1 MNWSRFEYFLNAI
14 FYILWFYSIKSYKR
28 LERVHDYLL
37 SPMSKFISKHLLSKK
52 QKEYFCRKHV
62 KYDSLNEKALY
73 DKKTGINIGLTEN
86 VFNLFYLCY
95 YISISYV
102 LIGIFTDAYSSRNNS
117 FFFIVITGIP
127 GYLIAYKAV
136 YSNHRYL
143 KYYKKFEKKDER
155 WHKKW
160 RLISIIFRLG
170 GVISIIL
177 GLYVCG
183 KFW

>member
-1 MNWSRFEYFLNAI
+1 MNWSKFEYFLNAI
-14 FYILWFYSIKSYKR
+14 FYSIWLGENRGYERIEKIGNKILKFFLTNKQYEALLKR
-28 LERVHDYLL
+28 Q
-37 SPMSKFISKHLLSKK
+37 
-52 QKEYFCRKHV
+52 QKYAPRNK
-62 KYDSLNEKALY
+62 KALY
-73 DKKTGINIGLTEN
+73 DKKTGMHIGLTEN
-86 VFNLFYLCY
+86 LFNLFYLCY

-102 LIGIFTDAYSSRNNS
+102 LIGIFTDVYSSRNYS

-143 KYYKKFEKKDER
+143 KYFKKFEKKDER

-170 GVISIIL
+170 GIVSIIL